1 MKVAIQSNV
10 SEQPYLE
17 ETELMTEVLQKPYDG
32 ETRQTLKES
41 ISANQCCHDLQC
53 TIICIKDSD
62 ILHVFVYFSIPA
74 A

>member
-17 ETELMTEVLQKPYDG
+17 ETELMTEVLQKPYDW

-41 ISANQCCHDLQC
+41 ISANQCCVQ
-53 TIICIKDSD
+53 
-62 ILHVFVYFSIPA
+62 
-74 A
+74 

>member
-32 ETRQTLKES
+32 ETRQTLKNLYLS
-41 ISANQCCHDLQC
+41 TSA
-53 TIICIKDSD
+53 
-62 ILHVFVYFSIPA
+62 VFSRR
-74 A
+74 